1 MRQNKYIPVC
11 VGAPPRLG
19 PTLFTHPF
27 FFSFSLRPNT
37 PKAKREDE
45 EEEEGQGDEEEMKA
59 NRKGKEVNRQ
69 RNMTSLME

>member
-1 MRQNKYIPVC
+1 M
-11 VGAPPRLG
+11 
-19 PTLFTHPF
+19 
-27 FFSFSLRPNT
+27 RPNT

-45 EEEEGQGDEEEMKA
+45 EEEQEEEGQGDEEEMKA